1 MAVNKSGLIFALWFG
16 FITPALAQRIVQPP
30 AVTTSPSVTA
40 PISHEFVTGYPS
52 PGGALSQAQPST
64 ADLTTSINALIK
76 GNGSVLSAYAGT
88 GCTNQVP
95 TAISALGVATCSS
108 LTNAYLTAGTY
119 SNITGTGT
127 LLAGATGAGFTIA
140 LGAST
145 VTGILGIVNGGTGSA
160 NWLGAGNV
168 FTVNQ
173 TINLNAA
180 SLPVINSPSLTI
192 SNVDGTTAAENI
204 IAAASGASVRMYR
217 ADGTI
222 ASPTTL
228 VNTDAIGIVS
238 WGGYNSSAYK
248 SGAAI
253 MEAHATETWS
263 GATNGTAVSIQSTPN
278 SSTTRQ
284 IEATFQGGI
293 ASGSGTPQGLGS
305 VNAPGGFYVGSQ
317 SVINGSSGANF
328 PGGLTATIASATAAL
343 TYACYNSST
352 GVFTYDS
359 AGTCLVSSL
368 RFKHDV
374 KEITNPID
382 KIMALQPIDF
392 VYNDQSNLPGRH
404 IGLSAESVAA
414 AVPELVTYDHDHRPE
429 KVKYLELIGLL
440 TAAIQD
446 QQKEINA
453 LRH

>member
-1 MAVNKSGLIFALWFG
+1 M
-16 FITPALAQRIVQPP
+16 PP
-30 AVTTSPSVTA
+30 ANTVAPTVTA
-40 PISHEFVTGYPS
+40 PITHQFVTGYPS
-52 PGGALSQAQPST
+52 PGGALSQAQPNT
-64 ADLTTSINALIK
+64 TDLATSVNALLR
-76 GNGSVLSAYAGT
+76 GNGSAVVAYAGT

-95 TAISALGVATCSS
+95 TTISALGVATCSS
-108 LTNAYLTAGTY
+108 LTNSYLTAGTY

-140 LGAST
+140 LGSST
-145 VTGILGIVNGGTGSA
+145 VTGILANANGGTGSA
-160 NWLGAGNV
+160 NWLGTGNV
-168 FTVNQ
+168 FTVGQ
-173 TINLNAA
+173 IINLNAA
-180 SLPVINSPSLTI
+180 SLPVINAPSLTL

-204 IAAASGASVRMYR
+204 IAAAAGASVRMFR
-217 ADGTI
+217 SDGTV

-228 VNTDAIGIVS
+228 INNDAIGLVS
-238 WGGYNSSAYK
+238 WGGYNSSTYK
-248 SGAAI
+248 AGSAVV
-253 MEAHATETWS
+253 EAHATETWS
-263 GATNGTAVSIQSTPN
+263 VATNGTAVSIQSTPN

-284 IEATFQGGI
+284 IEATFQGGM

-317 SVINGSSGANF
+317 SVINNSSAANF

-343 TYACYNSST
+343 TYTCYNSST

-440 TAAIQD
+440 AAAIQD